1 MLLHYSR
8 QTYIL
13 KLETIYIRTE
23 TIKAVIFPITAP
35 VQQGMGQICKR
46 KTANVTLS
54 HNIYTSKS
62 PGYTM
67 TIHEANL
74 VEFQFPN

>member
-1 MLLHYSR
+1 M
-8 QTYIL
+8 
-13 KLETIYIRTE
+13 
-23 TIKAVIFPITAP
+23 FPITAP